1 MEVRQGL
8 RAPGTSPG
16 AVGPSGE
23 GEPLRVD
30 AETIEELDEIF
41 ARKRARDAKTS
52 GTFPEPRHENRTRA
66 LEAHGGPEPL
76 GVRGPLS

>member
-8 RAPGTSPG
+8 RAPGASPG

-23 GEPLRVD
+23 GEQPAVD

-41 ARKRARDAKTS
+41 ARKRARDAKTPKPS
-52 GTFPEPRHENRTRA
+52 PSPARESHTSP
-66 LEAHGGPEPL
+66 
-76 GVRGPLS
+76 